1 MTTRLDQQQLLTR
14 DEVVAAPVLAE
25 TLADAA
31 LSEGCTDRN
40 FGLPAPV
47 LLGMFGL
54 FMAYL
59 AVMSIGFMADGL
71 VLPMA
76 INVIFVAAF
85 CIVPAKW
92 ATMGPARAGKAPG
105 WAEFKARGIATE
117 TGRSGAG
124 EATTLVLLLPACVF
138 AWGIAVTLI
147 ARLV

>member
-1 MTTRLDQQQLLTR
+1 MTARLNQQQLLTR
-14 DEVVAAPVLAE
+14 DEIVAAPILADTLAE
-25 TLADAA
+25 AA
-31 LSEGCTDRN
+31 ISEGCTDRN
-40 FGLPAPV
+40 FGLPAPI

-85 CIVPAKW
+85 CIVPAMW

-105 WAEFKARGIATE
+105 WAEFEAHGIATE

-147 ARLV
+147 AQLV